1 MRYELFEEVYSISS
15 NDFREHRQVRVL
27 NRADAE
33 ILRVVFYISTK
44 RARLRESPGL
54 YES

>member
-15 NDFREHRQVRVL
+15 NDVCEHRQVIVL

-33 ILRVVFYISTK
+33 ILRIVFYISTK

>member
-27 NRADAE
+27 NRADDD
-33 ILRVVFYISTK
+33 
-44 RARLRESPGL
+44 ESFGFLFTSQPNVL
-54 YES
+54 V